1 MLNEFRTECVL
12 PLSQS
17 ICTES
22 GGAVHDTLRFFH
34 GNGPAQQFEAGQSR
48 GGTTH
53 VFPVKHT
60 ETDLM
65 ISATAIAVQ

>member
-22 GGAVHDTLRFFH
+22 GGAVHDTLLFFH
-34 GNGPAQQFEAGQSR
+34 GNGPAQQFQAGQSR
-48 GGTTH
+48 GETTH

-60 ETDLM
+60 ATDLM